1 MVKDLTTGSPAKR
14 IVLLTIPMMLGNLF
28 QQLYNMADTLI
39 VGRTIGV
46 QALAAVGCTGS
57 IIWLIIGLAQ
67 TITYGFSLVTAQHFG
82 AHDAARVRRSFA
94 TSLIISMTLAIL
106 LTLVSVPMT
115 TTILK
120 WMHTPPEI
128 LQQAHHYLI
137 VMFGG
142 IAASVLFN
150 LFFNMIRALG
160 DGKTPLLFLGITCL
174 LNIALDFLF
183 ILWFNMGVMGAGLA
197 TVISQAV
204 SSILCIFYIKRKLPG
219 LQLQKEDWRIT
230 PQDVKVH
237 LKVGLPV
244 GFQNSIIVIGALA
257 LQIAFNQLGAQA
269 VTAYTVQAK
278 IGSFATL
285 PLNAFGTSMATYAAQ
300 NYGACNLERIRR
312 GVRQCMAM
320 TIPLALLLSIAIILA
335 GRPLAWIFL
344 GSGEEAVFALVQ
356 KYLRMVCPFYFG
368 LQALLV
374 YRGVLQ
380 GLGKGLV
387 PTIAGVMEL
396 VGRFVG
402 ALVLARIYGFA
413 GACIAEPAAWLG
425 AAVPVVISYY
435 YTMRELRWRMQV
447 GKNAVLL
454 LPGNIAACA
463 EKTMIEEQNSREK
476 AMDNEPAENREYIP
490 CCENVQGNISEIEAT

>member
-14 IVLLTIPMMLGNLF
+14 IVLFTIPMMLGNLF

-94 TSLIISMTLAIL
+94 TSLTISMSLALL
-106 LTLVSVPMT
+106 LTFVSVPLT
-115 TTILK
+115 KTILQ

-128 LQQAHHYLI
+128 LQEAYHYLV

-142 IAASVLFN
+142 IAAAVLFN

-183 ILWFNMGVMGAGLA
+183 ILWFKMGVMGAGLA
-197 TVISQAV
+197 TVVSQAV

-219 LQLQKEDWRIT
+219 LQLKKEDWRIT
-230 PQDVKVH
+230 LQDVKVH

-244 GFQNSIIVIGALA
+244 GFQNSVIVIGALA

-285 PLNAFGTSMATYAAQ
+285 PLNAFGTSMATYTAQ

-312 GVRQCMAM
+312 GVRQCMAITM
-320 TIPLALLLSIAIILA
+320 PLAVLLSVTIILA

-380 GLGKGLV
+380 GLGKGLL

-396 VGRFVG
+396 IGRFAG
-402 ALVLARIYGFA
+402 ALVLAKIYGFA
-413 GACIAEPAAWLG
+413 GACIAEPLAWIG
-425 AAVPVVISYY
+425 AAVPVLISYY
-435 YTMRELRWRMQV
+435 CTMRELRWRMQV

-454 LPGNIAACA
+454 LPGNTA
-463 EKTMIEEQNSREK
+463 EHTEETMIKMIEQK
-476 AMDNEPAENREYIP
+476 TAQNRDI
-490 CCENVQGNISEIEAT
+490 V